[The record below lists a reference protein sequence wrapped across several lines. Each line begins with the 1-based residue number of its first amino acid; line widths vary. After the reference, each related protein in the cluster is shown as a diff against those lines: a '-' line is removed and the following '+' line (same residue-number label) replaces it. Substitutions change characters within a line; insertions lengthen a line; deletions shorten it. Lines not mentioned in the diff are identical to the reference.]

1 MCTGVG
7 AFFTSSKSKWSVL
20 MNAER
25 WWDKRLFDV
34 SAPLLVWVH
43 FFFQFLSRL
52 LLLGRQLSSQF
63 VYFFFLLLCEV
74 WKMNASAW
82 SYRILHWL
90 SCYQFWFKCVYD
102 SFTIHNF
109 FRWQS
114 AHTFFHFAIFGF
126 HHFDLPVCKNRFV
139 CCSKRV
145 VCVCVCI
152 MFFCCSSFEINCG
165 IQWQIYRWRTF
176 SLKWHH
182 KWWFVWKPVDTLWTE
197 FLAIFINFKLQL
209 QSKFVCWSE

>member
-145 VCVCVCI
+145 VCVCVYNVFLLFLLRNQLWHSMANLSTKNIFTQVASQVMICLKTGWHPL
-152 MFFCCSSFEINCG
+152 NG
-165 IQWQIYRWRTF
+165 ISCDFYQF
-176 SLKWHH
+176 
-182 KWWFVWKPVDTLWTE
+182 
-197 FLAIFINFKLQL
+197 
-209 QSKFVCWSE
+209 